1 MTSKYVYHS
10 NFWLEEPEPDNPFA
24 AKACYCHGYDV
35 YGQVLPQGSWFEYL
49 LLMFL
54 GERPT
59 PAQTALM
66 EKLAMSLAN
75 PGPREAS
82 VRAAMNGGV
91 AGTNP
96 GSALMAAL
104 AVGSGQYGGAREVAL
119 VMELWQRCG
128 QELDTWIQQLQ
139 APPEDERADIWPAME
154 HAPGFDPNGD
164 QFPTPEHSTLE
175 LLCELA
181 PKQGNLAWLRRNRRP
196 LEERVGYPLAMAGIA
211 GAAFTDLGLNPEQ
224 GSMLY
229 LILRLPGAAVH
240 ALEQQG
246 MGWKNFPFYAD
257 AIELTDD
264 PGAIPSESENGASS

>member
-1 MTSKYVYHS
+1 MTSDYVYHS
-10 NFWLEEPEPDNPFA
+10 NFWFEEPENDNPFA
-24 AKACYCHGYDV
+24 ARASYCHGYDV
-35 YGQVLPQGSWFEYL
+35 YGQVVPQGTWFEYL

-54 GERPT
+54 GERPS

-75 PGPREAS
+75 PGPREPS

-96 GSALMAAL
+96 GAALMAAL
-104 AVGSGQYGGAREVAL
+104 AVGSGQYGGAQEVAL
-119 VMELWQRCG
+119 VMALWQRCG
-128 QELDTWIQQLQ
+128 QDFECWIQQLQ
-139 APPEDERADIWPAME
+139 KPPEDERADIWPAME
-154 HAPGFDPNGD
+154 HAPGFDPNGE
-164 QFPTPEHSTLE
+164 QLPTQERSTLE
-175 LLCELA
+175 LLCNLA
-181 PKQGNLAWLRRNRRP
+181 PKQGALAWLSQNRRK
-196 LEERVGYPLAMAGIA
+196 LETNVGYPLAMSGIA
-211 GAAFTDLGLNPEQ
+211 GAAFTDLGLKPEQ

-246 MGWKNFPFYAD
+246 MGWKKFPFYAD

-264 PGAIPSESENGASS
+264 PGAIPSASEKGANS